1 MWKTGTQNAGKSP
14 KPAIDKRPPTIEH
27 PSFPNIHGL
36 LMCKKPKQVSFR
48 KSCDATI
55 TNPTKEENKEITSGV
70 ASPEILGGQNV

>member
-1 MWKTGTQNAGKSP
+1 
-14 KPAIDKRPPTIEH
+14 
-27 PSFPNIHGL
+27 
-36 LMCKKPKQVSFR
+36 MCKKPKQVSFR